1 MILPPLTARGDICI
15 KIRAICHVGASCV
28 SLAPI
33 FLQKVTLGSSVRL
46 KASSRGHAVNTNF
59 WQFAPCGAGVSFYP
73 PSYTCGAQFAFRRF
87 FFFAAMRPGL
97 ERLREA
103 RHCPVLRQRKSIV
116 GKRSTPSFCDR
127 P

>member
-73 PSYTCGAQFAFRRF
+73 TLIHLRCAIRVSQVFLFCSNA
-87 FFFAAMRPGL
+87 PGI

-116 GKRSTPSFCDR
+116 GKRSTSFVL
-127 P
+127 